1 MNYLKLILSMLI
13 FGTIGIVVAYIPL
26 PSVMIV
32 GFRSLLGA
40 LIVGLMLIFRRSAI
54 NKASVKKNFI
64 WLLLSGVA
72 LAANWILLFESYD
85 HTGSIAIS
93 TLCYYMAPVFVTILS
108 PIFLKERL
116 SAMRVVC
123 TAVAV
128 VGAALISGASTEEP
142 LVLTGILMALGAAL
156 LYALIVI
163 FNKKMTRMP
172 TQETTFFQL
181 IIATVVALP
190 YALMMHGGSITFSK
204 NWVIPM
210 LILGVV
216 HTGVAYL
223 LFFGAANKLP
233 AQSTAV
239 LSYIDPVTAVLL
251 STLLPQSLLGTP
263 QQQLDTYEIVGCVMI
278 LCAAFFGEVFGAR
291 KKRR

>member
-1 MNYLKLILSMLI
+1 MNYLKLILSMVI
-13 FGTIGIVVAYIPL
+13 FGSIGLVVAYIPL

-32 GFRSLLGA
+32 GLRALLGTVC
-40 LIVGLMLIFRRSAI
+40 IGLLLIFRRKPI
-54 NKASVKKNFI
+54 NKVAVKKNI
-64 WLLLSGVA
+64 GWLLVSGVA

-85 HTGSIAIS
+85 HTGSVAIS

-116 SAMRVVC
+116 SAARIVC

-128 VGAALISGASTEEP
+128 AGAVMISGASMKEP
-142 LVLTGILMALGAAL
+142 LVLKGILMALSAAV

-172 TQETTFFQL
+172 AQETTFFQL
-181 IIATVVALP
+181 IVAAVVTLP
-190 YALMMHGGSITFSK
+190 YAFVMHGGTVTFSAS
-204 NWVIPM
+204 WLIPM

-216 HTGVAYL
+216 HTGIAYL
-223 LFFGAANKLP
+223 LFFGAANRLP

-239 LSYIDPVTAVLL
+239 LSYIDPVTAILL
-251 STLLPQSLLGTP
+251 STVVLQQPMDAYDIAGCAMILIAALLGE
-263 QQQLDTYEIVGCVMI
+263 LI
-278 LCAAFFGEVFGAR
+278 AA
-291 KKRR
+291 KKRHR